1 MSQNFKQK
9 ICLLLVI
16 IPILILLVSTINS
29 ELFFL
34 FPLSLIVLFPFT
46 VIALIFK
53 KTWKIKF
60 EDGTIN
66 GDLKL
71 LLFGT
76 LAFIGILGGVL
87 SWMYL
92 FVITS

>member
-1 MSQNFKQK
+1 M
-9 ICLLLVI
+9 LI
-16 IPILILLVSTINS
+16 ISHNS
-29 ELFFL
+29 YFNSFSFDIKFRIIFL

-46 VIALIFK
+46 VIALILK
-53 KTWKIKF
+53 NWKIKF

>member
-46 VIALIFK
+46 VIALILK
-53 KTWKIKF
+53 KIWKIKF
-60 EDGTIN
+60 EDETTN

>member
-34 FPLSLIVLFPFT
+34 FPLSLIILLPFT
-46 VIALIFK
+46 VLAIIIK
-53 KTWKIKF
+53 KIWKIKF
-60 EDGTIN
+60 EDGSTQ
-66 GDLKL
+66 GDIKL

-76 LAFIGILGGVL
+76 LAFIGILGGIL
-87 SWMYL
+87 SWMFL
-92 FVITS
+92 FVVTS